1 MNRDKKP
8 FVVRAYGRTE
18 LAQHYYPN
26 MCADSAWRKLKLQ
39 LSEYPGLMDALIAA
53 GYTGR
58 RRTFTPMQVE
68 IIVDSL
74 GPSNNIPCSM
84 FHVQ

>member
-26 MCADSAWRKLKLQ
+26 MCADSAWCKLKLQ

-74 GPSNNIPCSM
+74 GFAC
-84 FHVQ
+84 HVERSRDIS